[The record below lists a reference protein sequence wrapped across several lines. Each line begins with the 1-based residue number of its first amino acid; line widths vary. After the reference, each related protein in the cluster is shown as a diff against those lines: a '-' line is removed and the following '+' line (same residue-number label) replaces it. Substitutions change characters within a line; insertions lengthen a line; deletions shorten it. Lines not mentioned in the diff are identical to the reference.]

1 MYVEIQIQ
9 RYSQRQA
16 DFPYRPACSRKY
28 GVFTVHLWTARN
40 HAFNGGDLMRE
51 NQNNRHYEEPTADGA
66 SVDVTEPAKSPLYF
80 KSGVD
85 SPLYRDRYGDSDSRM
100 PDRVYI
106 ECIGGKGQNEN
117 SCFCCDCH

>member
-9 RYSQRQA
+9 RYSQRQT
-16 DFPYRPACSRKY
+16 DFSYRPACSREY

-66 SVDVTEPAKSPLYF
+66 SVDVTEPAKS
-80 KSGVD
+80 
-85 SPLYRDRYGDSDSRM
+85 RYISKAEWILLC
-100 PDRVYI
+100 I
-106 ECIGGKGQNEN
+106 EIGMGIPILACLIVFILNA
-117 SCFCCDCH
+117 